1 MQANTHVLF
10 SLVTLS
16 LLFNAF
22 HASGTS
28 GQAPLV
34 LSCGSNGGTDANGRK
49 WESDSKFLVST
60 DKSESSTA
68 QSQDPSLPSPVPY
81 MTARIFKGETA
92 YKFAVNGSSR
102 YFLRLTFYPSAYPN
116 YNILNSN
123 FAVVAGGITL
133 LNNFSA
139 FITAEALSQAYIV
152 KEYLLA
158 PSQMDVL
165 NVTFKPANNSF
176 AFVNGIELIPS
187 PELFDDDTELVGF
200 SDGSGTL
207 SATEHADNV
216 PVERRGQY
224 IPPTNDSS
232 GLMRSWYDDSPYIFG
247 AAIGVTP
254 EANMTIGYDG
264 LPPATAPLDVYR
276 TLRSQGPDPNVNKKF
291 NLTWVFQNDKAN
303 QLVFE
308 IFINNQTAEDSADV
322 IAWAGSKGVPI
333 KKDYA
338 IHVNDKTGD
347 DELWVALHS
356 NEELKPEYTDSL
368 LNGLEVFK
376 IGDTKANLAGPNP
389 TISDLM
395 RQHQQAEQSQK
406 DFAQPKKE
414 TSVAKIIGATLG
426 AGFGLAAAVCFV
438 SFKRRR
444 KVPGTDCGTSSW
456 LPIYGNSQTTESK
469 STISGK
475 SHGSTNI
482 SSDAACNCRISP
494 ECLKKF
500 ADTAVKCLADHGTDR
515 PSMGDVLWNL
525 EFALQLQVNP
535 EGSKPVSVVEGSVE
549 EEYECP
555 EQMDHSSFLAMHR
568 STLSLGSEDND
579 ADSNDI
585 FSQIV
590 NPKGR

>member
-1 MQANTHVLF
+1 MQANTHVLL

-22 HASGTS
+22 RASGTS

-49 WESDSKFLVST
+49 WESDSKFLVSA

-116 YNILNSN
+116 YNISNSN

-158 PSQMDVL
+158 PLQMDVL

-187 PELFDDDTELVGF
+187 PELFDDDTDLVGF

-207 SATEHADNV
+207 SATSASMQTMFRLNV
-216 PVERRGQY
+216 GGQY

-232 GLMRSWYDDSPYIFG
+232 GLTRSWYDDSPYIFG

-276 TLRSQGPDPNVNKKF
+276 TFRSQGPDPNVNKKY
-291 NLTWVFQNDKAN
+291 NLTWVFQVDANFTYLVRFHFCDFQNDKAN

-356 NEELKPEYTDSL
+356 NEALKPEYTDSL

-426 AGFGLAAAVCFV
+426 AGFGLVAAVCFV

-444 KVPGTDCGTSSW
+444 KVQGTDCGTSSW

-482 SSDAACNCRISP
+482 SSDAACNCR
-494 ECLKKF
+494 
-500 ADTAVKCLADHGTDR
+500 
-515 PSMGDVLWNL
+515 
-525 EFALQLQVNP
+525 
-535 EGSKPVSVVEGSVE
+535 
-549 EEYECP
+549 
-555 EQMDHSSFLAMHR
+555 FLAMHR
-568 STLSLGSEDND
+568 STLSLGSEDNNAAGSTD
-579 ADSNDI
+579 DNSNDI